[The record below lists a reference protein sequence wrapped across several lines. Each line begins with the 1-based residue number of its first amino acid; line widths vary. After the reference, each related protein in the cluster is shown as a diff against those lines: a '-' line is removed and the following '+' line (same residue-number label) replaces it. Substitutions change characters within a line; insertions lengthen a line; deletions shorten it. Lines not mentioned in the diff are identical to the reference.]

1 MSHLNV
7 QTVNDVTR
15 NTSENNVVSEKEKYL
30 VAMKN
35 HSLMGQGMCT
45 MGDMMLLFTELANAK
60 FQQMSNKMAVS
71 RDAQNMANKVEI
83 AIAKIAKDG
92 DTAELPADVLQYMR
106 DNNILVDGNTID
118 EMLDGKLEELIASGD
133 VDTRQLDY
141 LSVLIAL
148 SKDGVVNIPL
158 AEKVKQLEDIMNDLV
173 AKGIKIDGKSPWS
186 FLIQDGKY
194 QGSGK
199 GIDIPVESFE
209 KLKDVVKGELKKE
222 LAGSVQFK
230 KTELLSVQK
239 ALEHTSGTASDFVQQ
254 SQLKLQQL
262 MQNFNTAVTMANSIQ
277 SMNGEST
284 KSIAQSIR

>member
-1 MSHLNV
+1 MSNISI
-7 QTVNDVTR
+7 QAGNDVAQ
-15 NTSENNVVSEKEKYL
+15 TSDAGNVASAKDKYL

-92 DTAELPADVLQYMR
+92 DKAELPADVIDYMR
-106 DNNILVDGNTID
+106 QNNILVEDMTID
-118 EMLDGKLEELIASGD
+118 E
-133 VDTRQLDY
+133 Y
-141 LSVLIAL
+141 
-148 SKDGVVNIPL
+148 
-158 AEKVKQLEDIMNDLV
+158 V
-173 AKGIKIDGKSPWS
+173 AKHGTNMP
-186 FLIQDGKY
+186 
-194 QGSGK
+194 
-199 GIDIPVESFE
+199 
-209 KLKDVVKGELKKE
+209 
-222 LAGSVQFK
+222 
-230 KTELLSVQK
+230 KTSLLSIQK

>member
-1 MSHLNV
+1 MSNISI
-7 QTVNDVTR
+7 QAGNDVAQT
-15 NTSENNVVSEKEKYL
+15 TGASNVASAKDKYL

-92 DTAELPADVLQYMR
+92 DQADLPPDVLQYMR
-106 DNNILVDGNTID
+106 DNNILVDGKIIDEFIGINQDDIKFLEAKLDYFEGKSGTHWTHYYQDIVKDLDEKGITID
-118 EMLDGKLEELIASGD
+118 GMKASEFLEANSFE
-133 VDTRQLDY
+133 DT
-141 LSVLIAL
+141 
-148 SKDGVVNIPL
+148 
-158 AEKVKQLEDIMNDLV
+158 
-173 AKGIKIDGKSPWS
+173 GKSIS
-186 FLIQDGKY
+186 QDTGK
-194 QGSGK
+194 
-199 GIDIPVESFE
+199 
-209 KLKDVVKGELKKE
+209 KLLE
-222 LAGSVQFK
+222 AM
-230 KTELLSVQK
+230 KTPPTVSLPKTSLLSIQK

>member
-1 MSHLNV
+1 MNTITI
-7 QTVNDVTR
+7 QAGNDVAAATTAS
-15 NTSENNVVSEKEKYL
+15 NAVSEKDKYL

-92 DTAELPADVLQYMR
+92 DMTELPADVIDYMR
-106 DNNILVDGNTID
+106 ANNILVDNMTID
-118 EMLDGKLEELIASGD
+118 EFIRENGNTSEALKKAEERGGD
-133 VDTRQLDY
+133 KNSLWAVDY
-141 LSVLIAL
+141 LL
-148 SKDGVVNIPL
+148 P
-158 AEKVKQLEDIMNDLV
+158 
-173 AKGIKIDGKSPWS
+173 
-186 FLIQDGKY
+186 
-194 QGSGK
+194 
-199 GIDIPVESFE
+199 
-209 KLKDVVKGELKKE
+209 
-222 LAGSVQFK
+222 
-230 KTELLSVQK
+230 KTALLSVQK